1 MPLKKTIHP
10 KTVHQDWFRLFISLF
25 IRVFKLPKKTTYLK
39 DYTPCPF
46 QILSVHLHFD
56 IQHLNELVL
65 SNDMHIKRLK
75 PGRLELN
82 GEDLELQA
90 IYLDDKRLTPQDYI
104 LDEEGLYLENCP
116 NEFKLKIVTVLHPK
130 KNTQLSGLYASRQM
144 LCTQCEAEGFR
155 RMTYFLDRPDVLS
168 YFTTEIS
175 APKDVFPLLLSNGNK
190 VLTKDLGDGRHRVVW
205 QDPFLKP
212 SYLFALVAGDLAS
225 IHDEFISQSGRKIGV
240 DIFVEHGDEHLCDFA
255 MQSVKRA
262 MRWDEERFGREYDLE
277 RFMIVAAKDFNMGA
291 MENKGLNIFNAKYV
305 LADNETAT
313 DEDIL
318 AIESVIAHEYFHNWT
333 GNRVTCRDWFQLSL
347 KEGLTIYR
355 DQEFSSDMNGAVSQR
370 IMDVANLRRVQFP
383 EDKGALAHPVQPK
396 AYQEI
401 DNFYTAT
408 VYEKGAEIVRMY
420 EVILGREGFRRG
432 MDLYFSRHDGQAVR
446 IEEFLAAMSD
456 ANQVNLNQFRDWYDQ
471 AGTPIVTVTHRVE
484 GLELIIEMS
493 QSCPE
498 TADGSLKKDLMIPIR
513 FAIFNHEGKHLADLP
528 NVLILKDAHQVWRFP
543 ISRPDVFVNFLQ
555 GFSAPVILK
564 RLLSV
569 EDIAHLMAVETDGF
583 ALWDLKQK
591 LLIEMV
597 QRSYRLGEPAPLNA
611 HVKTILLSWLNN
623 PSFSHELLAELFS
636 MPALEE
642 CLLGLE
648 QVDITRLENI
658 RISLRKEFANT
669 LCAQFEQT
677 YAALKEHQAH
687 ESIGTRRW
695 RNLCLQI
702 LMIAREEDYTSI
714 IWEAFINASNM
725 TDRIAAFRALSLGE
739 LAIKREEAIAHFYQV
754 YQNQEL
760 VMDKWFSMQALIPSE
775 NTLELVKNLIGHSL
789 FSWENPNKVRALI
802 GGFMQNHICFHAID
816 GRGYQFLLSCI
827 RILDK
832 INPQIAA
839 RIATP
844 LTRWEYLDNTRQDL
858 IQNCLTELAK
868 EALSPDLGEV
878 VMKSLR

>member
-1 MPLKKTIHP
+1 MN
-10 KTVHQDWFRLFISLF
+10 
-25 IRVFKLPKKTTYLK
+25 KKTTYLK
-39 DYTPCPF
+39 DYTPCPY
-46 QILSVHLHFD
+46 QILSVHLQFD
-56 IQHLNELVL
+56 IKHLNEVVL
-65 SNDMHIKRLK
+65 SNEMQIKRLK

-82 GEDLELQA
+82 GEDLDLQSVF
-90 IYLDDKRLTPQDYI
+90 LNDTRLTPKDYI

-116 NEFKLKIVTVLHPK
+116 DEFKLKIVTILHPK
-130 KNTQLSGLYASRQM
+130 KNIQLSGLYASRKM
-144 LCTQCEAEGFR
+144 LCSQCEAQGFR

-168 YFTTEIS
+168 YFTTEII
-175 APKDVFPLLLSNGNK
+175 AAKDDFPMLLSNGNK
-190 VLTKDLGDGRHRVVW
+190 MLTKDLGDARHQVVW

-212 SYLFALVAGDLAS
+212 SYLFAIVAGDLAS
-225 IHDEFISQSGRKIGV
+225 VHDEFITQSGKKVGI

-255 MQSVKRA
+255 MQSIKRA

-305 LADNETAT
+305 LADSQTAT

-383 EDKGALAHPVQPK
+383 EDKGAIAHPVQPK
-396 AYQEI
+396 SYQEI

-456 ANQVNLNQFRDWYDQ
+456 ANQVNLGQFRNWYDQ
-471 AGTPIVTVTHRVE
+471 AGTPIVTVTHRIE
-484 GLELIIEMS
+484 GLELVIEMS

-498 TADGSLKKDLMIPIR
+498 TADGSVKKDLMIPIR
-513 FAIFNHEGKHLADLP
+513 FTVFNHEGEPLADLP
-528 NVLILKDAHQVWRFP
+528 NVLILKDAHQVWHFP
-543 ISRPDVFVNFLQ
+543 IPRPDVLVNFLQ
-555 GFSAPVILK
+555 GFSAPIILK

-569 EDIAHLMAVETDGF
+569 EDIANLMAVEKDGF

-597 QRSYRLGEPAPLNA
+597 QRSYRQGEPAPLNA
-611 HVKTILLSWLNN
+611 HVKSILLSWLKNSN
-623 PSFSHELLAELFS
+623 FSHELLAELFS

-642 CLLGLE
+642 CLIGLE
-648 QVDITRLENI
+648 QVDIVRLEHI
-658 RISLRKEFANT
+658 RTALRKELANT
-669 LCAQFEQT
+669 LYTEFEH
-677 YAALKEHQAH
+677 AFVALKENQMH
-687 ESIGTRRW
+687 ESIGSRRW

-714 IWEAFINASNM
+714 IWEEFMNAANM
-725 TDRIAAFRALSLGE
+725 TNRIAAFRALSLGE
-739 LAIKREEAIAHFYQV
+739 LALKRQEAIAHFYQV
-754 YQNQEL
+754 YQHQEL

-775 NTLELVKNLIGHSL
+775 NTLDLVKELIGHAL

-816 GRGYQFLLSCI
+816 GSGYQFLVSCI

-832 INPQIAA
+832 INPQVAA
-839 RIATP
+839 RIAIP
-844 LTRWEYLDNTRQDL
+844 LTRWEYLDTTRQSL
-858 IQNCLTELAK
+858 IQNCLKELAK
-868 EALSPDLGEV
+868 ESLSADLGELV
-878 VMKSLR
+878 IKSLR

>member
-1 MPLKKTIHP
+1 M
-10 KTVHQDWFRLFISLF
+10 
-25 IRVFKLPKKTTYLK
+25 PKKTTYLK
-39 DYTPCPF
+39 DYMPCPF
-46 QILSVHLHFD
+46 QIVSVALHFD
-56 IQHLNELVL
+56 IVHLNEIIL
-65 SNDMHIKRLK
+65 SNDMQIKRLNA
-75 PGRLELN
+75 GRLELN
-82 GEDLELQA
+82 GEELDLQA
-90 IYLDDKRLTPQDYI
+90 VYLNDRLLAPQDYI
-104 LDEEGLYLENCP
+104 LDEEGLYIENCP
-116 NEFKLKIVTVLHPK
+116 DQFKLKIVTILHPK

-168 YFTTEIS
+168 YYTTAIT
-175 APKDVFPLLLSNGNK
+175 APKDTFPLLLSNGNK
-190 VLTKDLGDGRHRVVW
+190 LSTTDLADGRHHVIW

-225 IHDEFISQSGRKIGV
+225 IHDEFMTQSGKKVGI
-240 DIFVEHGDEHLCDFA
+240 DIFVEHGDAHLCDYA
-255 MQSVKRA
+255 MQAVKHA

-305 LADNETAT
+305 LADNNSAT

-318 AIESVIAHEYFHNWT
+318 AIESVIGHEYFHNWT

-396 AYQEI
+396 SYQEI

-420 EVILGREGFRRG
+420 EVILGREGFRQG

-446 IEEFLAAMSD
+446 IEDFLAAMSD
-456 ANQVNLNQFRDWYDQ
+456 ANQVNLSQFRNWYDQ
-471 AGTPIVTVTHRVE
+471 AGTPIVHVTHRIE

-493 QSCPE
+493 QSCQE

-513 FAIFNHEGKHLADLP
+513 FSVFNHEGARLADLP
-528 NVLILKDAHQVWRFP
+528 NVLILKHAHQIWRFP
-543 ISRPDVFVNFLQ
+543 MSRPDVLVNFLQ
-555 GFSAPVILK
+555 GFSAPIILK

-611 HVKTILLSWLNN
+611 HVKTVLLSWLSN

-642 CLLGLE
+642 CLIGLE
-648 QVDITRLENI
+648 QVDMVRLEKI
-658 RISLRKEFANT
+658 RSALRKELANA
-669 LCAQFEQT
+669 LFSQFELA
-677 YAALKEHQAH
+677 YAALKSNQIH
-687 ESIGTRRW
+687 ETIGSRRW

-702 LMIAREEDYTSI
+702 LMIAREEEYTPV
-714 IWEAFINASNM
+714 IWENFINASNM
-725 TDRIAAFRALSLGE
+725 TDRMAALRSLTLGE
-739 LAIKREEAIAHFYQV
+739 LAIKRQEALLHFYQV
-754 YQNQEL
+754 YEHQEL
-760 VMDKWFSMQALIPSE
+760 IMDKWFNVQALMPSE
-775 NTLELVKNLIGHSL
+775 NTLDLVKNLIGHPL

-802 GGFMQNHICFHAID
+802 GGFIQNHISFHAIN
-816 GRGYQFLLSCI
+816 GSGYQFLVSCL

-839 RIATP
+839 RMATP
-844 LTRWEYLDNTRQDL
+844 LTRWENFDNTHQDL
-858 IQNCLTELAK
+858 IQNCLLELAK
-868 EALSPDLGEV
+868 ESLSSDLGEV
-878 VMKSLR
+878 VTKSLRKKNLK